1 MSLPTKSF
9 IQLLREDN
17 VRRAPG
23 DIEKVIAQID
33 AAIALLKAET
43 SLGSFKAL
51 CELSLAAGHLHG
63 IKIGLKVED

>member
-43 SLGSFKAL
+43 SLGSF
-51 CELSLAAGHLHG
+51 
-63 IKIGLKVED
+63 